1 MTPSKARN
9 IDHAE
14 YEIIE
19 FLKDFKDLQPLE
31 DVMAPDKASKDRWD
45 KAAKRLLARLSK
57 RQQSLKAKLPDGH
70 PGRE

>member
-19 FLKDFKDLQPLE
+19 FLKNFKDLQPLE
-31 DVMAPDKASKDRWD
+31 DVMAPDEASKTRWD
-45 KAAKRLLARLSK
+45 KAANRLLARLTK
-57 RQQSLKAKLPDGH
+57 RQESLKGNLPEGH